1 MTMSKHSLMSVKHFS
16 RVLVPDGDEAALARM
31 MRQVRH
37 WTALDLL
44 RTAGPKAT
52 GTGVSRVYDED
63 ELYKAVILE
72 ELVRLGVPAAFLED
86 AEFGEWLDFNKKTE
100 NWQCAKDGQIDIF
113 LNLTSEADGGG
124 AMIMSEDPSKFLIFL
139 NHARNRPASRNDGLP
154 MPKYTSMI
162 IVNVT
167 ALFQRVPK

>member
-1 MTMSKHSLMSVKHFS
+1 MSVKHFS
-16 RVLVPDGDEAALARM
+16 RLLVPDGDEAALAKM

-72 ELVRLGVPAAFLED
+72 ELVRIGVPAAFLED
-86 AEFGEWLDFNKKTE
+86 AMFGDWLELNKGME
-100 NWQCAKDGQIDIF
+100 HWQLAKDGQVDVF
-113 LNLTSEADGGG
+113 LNLASEPDGGVSTN
-124 AMIMSEDPSKFLIFL
+124 MSADPVRLLSFL
-139 NHARNRPASRNDGLP
+139 NHAENEPA
-154 MPKYTSMI
+154 PKRGEVPTPHYTSLI
-162 IVNVT
+162 IINVT
-167 ALFQRVPK
+167 TLFDRVPK

>member
-1 MTMSKHSLMSVKHFS
+1 MSVKQFA
-16 RVLVPDGDEAALARM
+16 RVLVPGGDDAAMAKM

-52 GTGVSRVYDED
+52 GTGVSRVYDEN

-72 ELVRLGVPAAFLED
+72 ELVRLGVPTAFMED
-86 AEFGEWLDFNKKTE
+86 SGCGEWLENNKKQKH
-100 NWQCAKDGQIDIF
+100 WQTAKTGKKDIF
-113 LNLTSEADGGG
+113 LHLASNAEEGSMLTLSD
-124 AMIMSEDPSKFLIFL
+124 DPARLVSFLAYAEQDEIGKSKTNVQFFSSL
-139 NHARNRPASRNDGLP
+139 
-154 MPKYTSMI
+154 I

-167 ALFQRVPK
+167 ALFRKVP

>member
-1 MTMSKHSLMSVKHFS
+1 MSKYSLMSVKHFS
-16 RVLVPDGDEAALARM
+16 RLLVPDANEAALAKM

-72 ELVRLGVPAAFLED
+72 ELVRVGVPAAFMEEN
-86 AEFGEWLDFNKKTE
+86 EFGEWLDLNKGME
-100 NWQCAKDGQIDIF
+100 HWQLAKDGQVDVF
-113 LNLTSEADGGG
+113 LNLASEADGSVGT
-124 AMIMSEDPSKFLIFL
+124 IMSQDAGKFLRYL
-139 NHARNRPASRNDGLP
+139 NHAQNKPKPTGDGLP
-154 MPKYTSMI
+154 MPKYTSLI
-162 IVNVT
+162 LLNVT
-167 ALFQRVPK
+167 ALFQKVPK

>member
-1 MTMSKHSLMSVKHFS
+1 MSKHSLMSVKYFS
-16 RVLVPDGDEAALARM
+16 RLLVPDGDEAALAKM

-72 ELVRLGVPAAFLED
+72 ELVRVGVPAAFMEEN
-86 AEFGEWLDFNKKTE
+86 EFGEWLDLNKGME
-100 NWQCAKDGQIDIF
+100 HWQSTKNGDVDVF
-113 LNLTSEADGGG
+113 LNMASEADGGVG
-124 AMIMSEDPSKFLIFL
+124 TIMSKDPSTFLRYL
-139 NHARNRPASRNDGLP
+139 NHAQNQPKQVNKGIP
-154 MPKYTSMI
+154 MPKYTSLI
-162 IVNVT
+162 LLNVT
-167 ALFQRVPK
+167 ALFQKVPK

>member
-1 MTMSKHSLMSVKHFS
+1 MSKHLLMSVKHFS
-16 RVLVPDGDEAALARM
+16 RLLVPDEDEAALAKM

-72 ELVRLGVPAAFLED
+72 ELVRLGVPAAFMED
-86 AEFGEWLDFNKKTE
+86 SGCGEWLENNKKQKH
-100 NWQCAKDGQIDIF
+100 WQTAKTGKKDIF
-113 LNLTSEADGGG
+113 LHIASNADEGSMLTLSDDPARL
-124 AMIMSEDPSKFLIFL
+124 MSFLAHAEQDEFTKSKPLVQFFSSL
-139 NHARNRPASRNDGLP
+139 
-154 MPKYTSMI
+154 I
-162 IVNVT
+162 IVNVS
-167 ALFQRVPK
+167 ALFSKVPQ